1 MIRSDMTKEWYKG
14 KGYHIGL
21 EGTQEVI
28 DRAEREVKVAYV
40 LPILPTADFANEGVK
55 QCLADLAYMRML
67 QLTLFVTRS
76 GAKEKLG
83 DHSVNASNDAK
94 FNEQGMVAAQAVD
107 VLREMPG
114 AIADARVNDICHLFF
129 KNNFFYN

>member
-1 MIRSDMTKEWYKG
+1 MTKEWYKS

-40 LPILPTADFANEGVK
+40 NQILPNADFEDEAVK

-67 QLTLFVTRS
+67 QITLFVTRS
-76 GAKEKLG
+76 GAKEKFSS
-83 DHSVNASNDAK
+83 HSNNASDDAK
-94 FNEQGMVAAQAVD
+94 FYEQGRVAALAVD
-107 VLREMPG
+107 RLRQMEG
-114 AIADARVNDICHLFF
+114 ANATAHVDDICYLFF
-129 KNNFFYN
+129 KSNYFYQ

>member
-1 MIRSDMTKEWYKG
+1 MTKEWYKSQ
-14 KGYHIGL
+14 GYHIGL
-21 EGTQEVI
+21 EGTQEMI

-40 LPILPTADFANEGVK
+40 QPILPGADFENADVK

-76 GAKEKLG
+76 GAKEKYG
-83 DHSVNASNDAK
+83 DHSASASNDAK
-94 FNEQGMVAAQAVD
+94 FYEQGMVAASAVD
-107 VLREMPG
+107 KLRLMPG
-114 AIADARVNDICHLFF
+114 ANATGRVDDICHIFF